1 MHYWVI
7 FKINLTLEAEC
18 LNVEHSTEVFIKL
31 FLSFFLFLYNGVCQ
45 DALKLSASDVRV
57 IQKGS
62 NGLYCMKIT
71 QNKNKRV
78 QWRLLPQMGCKSM
91 LAVIQCRTPKKVAC
105 INIYSM
111 QNKNSQLPQLF
122 ICLQVQLIRLKMLFG
137 GHKTG
142 CTSRDECIYYQY
154 WYFNAR

>member
-1 MHYWVI
+1 
-7 FKINLTLEAEC
+7 
-18 LNVEHSTEVFIKL
+18 
-31 FLSFFLFLYNGVCQ
+31 
-45 DALKLSASDVRV
+45 
-57 IQKGS
+57 
-62 NGLYCMKIT
+62 MKMT

-111 QNKNSQLPQLF
+111 QNKNSLLPQLF
-122 ICLQVQLIRLKMLFG
+122 IQFKMLFG

-142 CTSRDECIYYQY
+142 CTSRGECIYYLY